1 MLDGRPR
8 PEGLGGQPVAG
19 HKTSEWRTQRSY
31 TRTTLPSI
39 TIRDSLK
46 VDIITAAPQPRTGLG
61 KYLPA
66 GVAALVAEA
75 TGAGQLRGLLTSAQA
90 GESGLN
96 LSWSDAVPIG
106 PARDKIALSISAGT
120 KAVVGVYNRTGM
132 ELFESSFTGAPLK
145 VPAGRAF
152 VAFSIRPTLGLEARQ
167 QVGALTFGF
176 SAGSEAELRCY
187 RPFDLTI
194 APITLAAACKDLLE
208 HFVIPNTAADLR
220 QMSELPDGTIA
231 CASGHGQLKIAA
243 SVNLA
248 AAFNPLA
255 SVGTIPVLGTLSAGG
270 GGATASVGITAMVSG
285 DFQIRAQRLDASVVR
300 LGFHTVAG
308 RGLDVTVAGSG
319 GTGLTLGDRDLIK
332 LLFAGPGG
340 VPDAAKEELVK
351 DGLTSERLDR
361 VTATMKAGL
370 SRRLELA
377 VSAQFSALKG
387 DEAAF
392 LYEIDLDALDADG
405 AAAIDRALAGDLT
418 ALNALEPDGSR
429 HGIRTVQSR
438 TQALSRKSVNWRINL
453 VGIVNVLS
461 MRELLRNGSVA
472 HDTDSGELVIV
483 DKVTSDRVGAIVE
496 PRQIRRLLYE
506 SALMTLTYK
515 AGGLDVNAGLD
526 AAQSFFF
533 FDKSANRQRVS
544 DYLDAVAAVGLL
556 DAAATGD
563 HLSGDDDFG
572 KASLLLETTFDQA
585 ACERVF
591 GVPGPPP
598 DRAFYEDIGRRAL
611 AALVKASDPDA
622 YRRLPMID
630 SALWR
635 RMRDGGQ
642 AQFRTILPPPITGGG
657 ENQQALRVGVVAADY
672 SVIVWWAKAMAL
684 AASRLADMLAFLQGR
699 TATSLDQ
706 DAAFGSRRADLSDAI
721 VKAIRENTSTFD
733 DPWGLVALFMASAGK
748 AAVAA
753 TLVSPK
759 LTLFLPE

>member
-1 MLDGRPR
+1 MRDGRPR
-8 PEGLGGQPVAG
+8 
-19 HKTSEWRTQRSY
+19 TY
-31 TRTTLPSI
+31 TRATLPSI
-39 TIRDSLK
+39 IIRDPLK
-46 VDIITAAPQPRTGLG
+46 VEIITADPQPRTGLG
-61 KYLPA
+61 KYLPD
-66 GVAALVAEA
+66 GVAQLVAEA
-75 TGAGQLRGLLTSAQA
+75 TGAGQLRGLLTSAHA

-96 LSWSDAVPIG
+96 LSWSDVVPIG
-106 PARDKIALSISAGT
+106 PATDKIALSISAGT

-132 ELFESSFTGAPLK
+132 ELFESSFTGPSLK
-145 VPAGRAF
+145 VPAGQAF

-176 SAGSEAELRCY
+176 SAGSGAELRCY

-194 APITLAAACKDLLE
+194 GPITLAAACKDLLE
-208 HFVIPNTAADLR
+208 HFVIPNTASDLR
-220 QMSELPDGTIA
+220 QMSEFPAGTIC
-231 CASGHGQLKIAA
+231 CASGHGQLRIAA

-255 SVGTIPVLGTLSAGG
+255 SVGAIPVLGTLSAGG
-270 GGATASVGITAMVSG
+270 SASASVGLTATVSG
-285 DFQIRAQRLDASVVR
+285 EFQIRAQRLDASVVR

-308 RGLDVTVAGSG
+308 RGLDVTVGASAA
-319 GTGLTLGDRDLIK
+319 TSLTLGDKDLVK

-340 VPDAAKEELVK
+340 VPDAAKEDLVK
-351 DGLTSERLDR
+351 DGLTSEQLDR
-361 VTATMKAGL
+361 VTQTMKAGL

-377 VSAQFSALKG
+377 VSAEFSALESN
-387 DEAAF
+387 EAAF

-418 ALNALEPDGSR
+418 ALNAIELDGSR

-438 TQALSRKSVNWRINL
+438 TQALSRKTVSWRINL

-461 MRELLRNGSVA
+461 MRELVRSGSVA

-483 DKVTSDRVGAIVE
+483 DKVTGDRVGASVG
-496 PRQIRRLLYE
+496 PREIRRLLYE

-533 FDKSANRQRVS
+533 FDKAANRQRVS

-556 DAAATGD
+556 DAAATGEY
-563 HLSGDDDFG
+563 LVGDDDFG

-598 DRAFYEDIGRRAL
+598 DRDFYEDIGRRAL
-611 AALVKASDPDA
+611 AALVKPSDPDA

-630 SALWR
+630 AALWR

-684 AASRLADMLAFLQGR
+684 AASRLADMLGFLKGR
-699 TATSLDQ
+699 AAIGLDQ
-706 DAAFGSRRADLSDAI
+706 DAAFGRRRADLSDAI
-721 VKAIRENTSTFD
+721 AKAIGENTSTFD
-733 DPWGLVALFMASAGK
+733 DPWGVVALFMASAGQ
-748 AAVAA
+748 AEVAV

>member
-1 MLDGRPR
+1 VRDGRPR
-8 PEGLGGQPVAG
+8 P
-19 HKTSEWRTQRSY
+19 Y
-31 TRTTLPSI
+31 TRATLASI

-46 VDIITAAPQPRTGLG
+46 VDLITADPQPRTGLG
-61 KYLPA
+61 KYLPD
-66 GVAALVAEA
+66 GVAQLVAEA
-75 TGAGQLRGLLTSAQA
+75 IGAGQLRGLLTAAHA

-96 LSWSDAVPIG
+96 LSWSDTVPIG
-106 PARDKIALSISAGT
+106 PAGDKIALSISAGT

-132 ELFESSFTGAPLK
+132 ELFESSFTGASMK

-152 VAFSIRPTLGLEARQ
+152 VAFSIRPTLGLEAKQQ

-176 SAGSEAELRCY
+176 SAGSETELRCY

-194 APITLAAACKDLLE
+194 APPITLAAACKDLLE

-220 QMSELPDGTIA
+220 QMSELPAGSIA
-231 CASGHGQLKIAA
+231 CASGHGQLTIAA

-270 GGATASVGITAMVSG
+270 GGASASVGISATVSG
-285 DFQIRAQRLDASVVR
+285 EFQIRAQRLDGSVVR

-308 RGLDVTVAGSG
+308 RGLDVTVGASAA
-319 GTGLTLGDRDLIK
+319 TGLTLGDKDLLK

-340 VPDAAKEELVK
+340 VADAAKEDLVK
-351 DGLTSERLDR
+351 DGLTSEQLDR

-377 VSAQFSALKG
+377 VSAAFSALESH
-387 DEAAF
+387 EAAF
-392 LYEIDLDALDADG
+392 LYEIDLDALDAGG

-418 ALNALEPDGSR
+418 ALNAIEADGSR

-438 TQALSRKSVNWRINL
+438 TQALSRKTVSWRINL

-461 MRELLRNGSVA
+461 MRELVRSGSVA

-483 DKVTSDRVGAIVE
+483 DKVTSDRVGATVE
-496 PRQIRRLLYE
+496 PKQIRRLLYE

-515 AGGLDVNAGLD
+515 AGGLDVNTGLD

-533 FDKSANRQRVS
+533 FDKAANRQRIS

-556 DAAATGD
+556 DAAATGE
-563 HLSGDDDFG
+563 HLAGDDDFG
-572 KASLLLETTFDQA
+572 KASLLLETTFGQA

-598 DRAFYEDIGRRAL
+598 DRDFYEGIGRRAL
-611 AALVKASDPDA
+611 AALVKPSDPDA

-630 SALWR
+630 EALWR

-642 AQFRTILPPPITGGG
+642 AQFRTILPPPITGGA

-684 AASRLADMLAFLQGR
+684 AASRLADMRAFLEGR

-706 DAAFGSRRADLSDAI
+706 DAAFGRRRADLSDAI

>member
-1 MLDGRPR
+1 MRDGRR
-8 PEGLGGQPVAG
+8 
-19 HKTSEWRTQRSY
+19 RTY
-31 TRTTLPSI
+31 TPGTLASI
-39 TIRDSLK
+39 TIRDALK
-46 VDIITAAPQPRTGLG
+46 VDIIAAEPQPRTGLG
-61 KYLPA
+61 KYLPG
-66 GVAALVAEA
+66 GVAQLVAEA
-75 TGAGQLRGLLTSAQA
+75 TGAGQLRGLLTSAHA

-96 LSWSDAVPIG
+96 LSWADVVPIG

-120 KAVVGVYNRTGM
+120 KAVVGVYNRPGM

-220 QMSELPDGTIA
+220 QMSELPAGTIS
-231 CASGHGQLKIAA
+231 CASGHGQMKIAA

-270 GGATASVGITAMVSG
+270 GATASVGITAMVSG
-285 DFQIRAQRLDASVVR
+285 DFQIRAQRLDASLVR

-308 RGLDVTVAGSG
+308 RGLDVTVAASG

-340 VPDAAKEELVK
+340 VPDAAKEDFVK
-351 DGLTSERLDR
+351 DGLTSEQLDR

-370 SRRLELA
+370 SRKLELA

-418 ALNALEPDGSR
+418 ALNAIEPDGSR

-438 TQALSRKSVNWRINL
+438 TQALSRTSVNWRINL

-533 FDKSANRQRVS
+533 FDKAANRQRIS

-556 DAAATGD
+556 DAGETGE
-563 HLSGDDDFG
+563 HLTGDDDFG

-598 DRAFYEDIGRRAL
+598 DRDFYEGIGRRAL
-611 AALVKASDPDA
+611 AALVKPSDPDA

-684 AASRLADMLAFLQGR
+684 AASRLAEMLTFLEGR
-699 TATSLDQ
+699 TAASLDQ
-706 DAAFGSRRADLSDAI
+706 DAAFGRRRADLSDAI

-748 AAVAA
+748 AVVAA